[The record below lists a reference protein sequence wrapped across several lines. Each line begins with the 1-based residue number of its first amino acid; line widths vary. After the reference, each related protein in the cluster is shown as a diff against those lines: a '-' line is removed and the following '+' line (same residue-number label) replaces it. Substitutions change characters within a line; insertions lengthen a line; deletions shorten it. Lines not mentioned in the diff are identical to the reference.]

1 MHDPRANEV
10 SKLLFTRYNG
20 VIVVSITRDTAFS
33 LRIKAKLKE
42 QDATERALRRRGC
55 GTN

>member
-10 SKLLFTRYNG
+10 SKLLFTRYKG

-42 QDATERALRRRGC
+42 
-55 GTN
+55 